1 MNGLES
7 YISKIKEKAIEHLR
21 SEYNINNFSLTDFEL
36 INFFLLDQAINKD
49 QNIFIK
55 TLDNEQESE
64 IYLPT
69 IVSVAISLFFKN
81 YCDDK
86 TEYKEGDIL
95 QKDGSRYEYVKKN
108 SDGTHCIRS
117 SSGLFPEVR
126 NLKKYIVTNAN
137 LSNRKVRTRFD
148 DYKKLFQAIF
158 NTKYFP
164 SVFSK
169 KAVIIIEKKDFL
181 NELKTQS
188 FSSEINLSKAIPYQ
202 WVNKNGK
209 FETTPIPIEPMIYLV
224 PDYET
229 FKEYIFDSD
238 IDIDAV
244 IAIGKNKYQL
254 DVFRRIKRDLREEEI
269 PFAIVIGNEEIEDEY
284 GLFKKWNW
292 TAPEVALLQDI
303 EEATIS
309 TIQAPNDEFQNKIE
323 TFDKFISDTERE
335 FDIKLQSFN
344 GFKKLLYSLVLPCE
358 DSRLK
363 NQIDYLQYAINK
375 TYSEEIDTSL
385 FNQNI
390 DPKDRIS
397 ELEIITRE
405 LLSSFSNVKIALM
418 KECDFDF
425 LVTPK
430 IPKDAPQIWNDE
442 SNIRTLSYEEF
453 LSKLNSATTQ
463 KTFLFLSP
471 FGYIPPQDLYK
482 FIKTTFHKYV
492 FLTYDEE
499 ERVILNYERR
509 YENLLGIELN
519 SDDRTTL
526 TGIAF
531 PYEVQPEDVSD
542 LIDRIHDNQNG
553 QGSTYFFEDT
563 STVNYQIELEG
574 DESLVLAANKSVL
587 LEKNGQKRRIKVS
600 NLIPGDRIRVY
611 SNLSKD
617 LLFDTARKQD
627 LSSRFSEIEEHS
639 KFWKECLY
647 DYFIKNGFDNSEQ
660 ELLKEMQS
668 NGVSI
673 KSTATL
679 KNWLNPESSVKFPH
693 KQRDLLAINRT
704 IKNKALEENI
714 SEVSKS
720 RSIYNG
726 IMIAL
731 GRDLSDE
738 VMEFIMNRNKGNIL
752 SSFSELEIQSF
763 VNTSAPLRKVHK
775 IQITEEDESE

>member
-1 MNGLES
+1 MIGVER
-7 YISKIKEKAIEHLR
+7 YISNIKEKAIEHLR
-21 SEYNINNFSLTDFEL
+21 SEYNINIFSQTDFEL

-49 QNIFIK
+49 QNVFIK

-86 TEYKEGDIL
+86 TNYKEGDIL
-95 QKDGSRYEYVKKN
+95 QKDGIRYEYVKKN

-158 NTKYFP
+158 NTNYFP

-209 FETTPIPIEPMIYLV
+209 FEMTPIPIEPMIYLV

-244 IAIGKNKYQL
+244 IAIGKNKYQPE
-254 DVFRRIKRDLREEEI
+254 VFRRMKRELREEEI

-303 EEATIS
+303 DEATIS
-309 TIQAPNDEFQNKIE
+309 TIQVPKDEFQNKIE

-335 FDIKLQSFN
+335 YDIKLPIFN
-344 GFKKLLYSLVLPCE
+344 GFKKLLYSLVLPCA

-375 TYSEEIDTSL
+375 IYSEEIDASL

-390 DPKDRIS
+390 DSKDRILQ
-397 ELEIITRE
+397 LETITEE
-405 LLSSFSNVKIALM
+405 LLSSFSNDKLTLL
-418 KECDFDF
+418 KEYDFDF
-425 LVTPK
+425 LVAPK

-453 LSKLNSATTQ
+453 LSKLNNAATQ

-471 FGYIPPQDLYK
+471 FGYIPPHDLYK

-509 YENLLGIELN
+509 YENHLGVELN

-531 PYEVQPEDVSD
+531 PYEEQPENVSD
-542 LIDRIHDNQNG
+542 LIDRIHDKQNG
-553 QGSTYFFEDT
+553 QGSTYFFEDA
-563 STVNYQIELEG
+563 STVNYQIDFEG
-574 DESLVLAANKSVL
+574 HESLVLAANKSVL
-587 LEKNGQKRRIKVS
+587 LEKNSQKSRIKVS
-600 NLIPGDRIRVY
+600 NLIPGDKIRIY
-611 SNLSKD
+611 SNPSKD
-617 LLFDTARKQD
+617 LLFETAKKQD
-627 LSSRFSEIEEHS
+627 LNSRFSEIEEHS
-639 KFWKECLY
+639 RFWKECLY
-647 DYFIKNGFDNSEQ
+647 DYFVRNGFDYSE
-660 ELLKEMQS
+660 EKLLKEMQS

-673 KSTATL
+673 KSTFTL

-704 IKNKALEENI
+704 IKNKALEDKI

-738 VMEFIMNRNKGNIL
+738 VMEFIMNRNKGKIL
-752 SSFSELEIQSF
+752 SSFSESEIQSF
-763 VNTSAPLRKVHK
+763 VNISAPLRRINK

>member
-1 MNGLES
+1 MIGLER
-7 YISKIKEKAIEHLR
+7 YISNIKEKAIVHLR

-49 QNIFIK
+49 QNVFIK

-95 QKDGSRYEYVKKN
+95 QKDGIRYEYVKKN

-209 FETTPIPIEPMIYLV
+209 FEMTPIPIEPMIYLV

-244 IAIGKNKYQL
+244 IAIGKNKYQP

-303 EEATIS
+303 DEATIS
-309 TIQAPNDEFQNKIE
+309 TIQVPNDEFQNKIK

-335 FDIKLQSFN
+335 FDIKLPSFN
-344 GFKKLLYSLVLPCE
+344 GFKKLLYSLVLPCV

-363 NQIDYLQYAINK
+363 NQVDYLQYAINK

-390 DPKDRIS
+390 DSKDRIS
-397 ELEIITRE
+397 ELEIITKE

-499 ERVILNYERR
+499 ERVILKYERR
-509 YENLLGIELN
+509 YENLLGVELN
-519 SDDRTTL
+519 SDDRTSL

-531 PYEVQPEDVSD
+531 PYEEQPEDVSD
-542 LIDRIHDNQNG
+542 LIDRIHDKQNG
-553 QGSTYFFEDT
+553 QGSIYFFEDA
-563 STVNYQIELEG
+563 STVNYQIDFEG

-600 NLIPGDRIRVY
+600 NLIPGDKIRVY

-617 LLFDTARKQD
+617 LLFETARKQD

-639 KFWKECLY
+639 RFWKECLY
-647 DYFIKNGFDNSEQ
+647 DYFNQNGFDYSEE

-673 KSTATL
+673 KSTFTL
-679 KNWLNPESSVKFPH
+679 KNWINLESSVKFPH

-704 IKNKALEENI
+704 IKNEALEDKI

-738 VMEFIMNRNKGNIL
+738 VMEFIMNRNKGKIL
-752 SSFSELEIQSF
+752 SSFSDSEIQSF
-763 VNTSAPLRKVHK
+763 VNISAPLRRIHK